1 MPLSYRR
8 QRRLAHQMK
17 AHFQARLRADAA
29 KPTLLGSASGI
40 LRTALEL
47 PVGPSFISD
56 LWASLNEDEEDE
68 GEGEDGVP
76 ALVTVVVTRVTAWGS
91 LIPAFL
97 VIDRTCLGVKSAF
110 LGAPRTRAE
119 LEGDL
124 AELAE
129 THGLIEECDLIIAQ
143 SVVLHAVDYAR
154 SLGFEPPPEFP
165 GALFSP
171 RPDMLLDTPFS
182 KPAYPI
188 YIVGPGEPVEHVLET
203 LDRAV
208 GPFNYAFMPGEALSL
223 DSEALSSRGEALER
237 GAVADGEASAAA
249 G

>member
-1 MPLSYRR
+1 
-8 QRRLAHQMK
+8 MK
-17 AHFQARLRADAA
+17 AHFQAKLRAEAA
-29 KPTLLGSASGI
+29 RPTLLGSSSAI
-40 LRTALEL
+40 VRAAVEL

-56 LWASLNEDEEDE
+56 MWASLNEDEE
-68 GEGEDGVP
+68 EGEDGVP

-129 THGLIEECDLIIAQ
+129 THGVIEECDLIIAQ

-165 GALFSP
+165 EAFFSP
-171 RPDMLLDTPFS
+171 RPDVLLDTPFS
-182 KPAYPI
+182 KPSYPI

-203 LDRAV
+203 LDHAV

-237 GAVADGEASAAA
+237 RSGVEEEASVAV